1 MLGRA
6 KDPGLGLDSHGGDR
20 GKEMMIIVYDYLLYT
35 TPAIEVGKLVLM
47 GEANLVKSGR
57 GRAKRWI

>member
-1 MLGRA
+1 MKVDRGN
-6 KDPGLGLDSHGGDR
+6 R